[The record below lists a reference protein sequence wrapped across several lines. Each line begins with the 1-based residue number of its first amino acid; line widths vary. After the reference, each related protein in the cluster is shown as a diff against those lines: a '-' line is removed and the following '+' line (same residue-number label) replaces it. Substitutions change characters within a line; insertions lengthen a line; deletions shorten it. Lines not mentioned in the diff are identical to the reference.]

1 LSVGPEAQAD
11 NGRTINT
18 FQAVS
23 MSSFIPLRAFLLSL
37 PMTFALSLA
46 LPGAAA
52 AGLPSAAPAQEE
64 TIPAYA
70 PRPGRTRPLV
80 AVVGENSGTEL
91 TDFVIPYSL
100 LAQSGKADV
109 LAVSVAPGPITMR
122 PAALELV
129 PQATV
134 DRFDADHPDG
144 ADYVIVPAV
153 VRKDEPRLLAW
164 IREQRIKGA
173 TLVSICDG
181 ALVLANAGV
190 LEGRR
195 ATAHWFT
202 APLRARQYP
211 GTRWVANTRYVADGG
226 IVSSAGISAA
236 MPTSLR
242 LVEAIAGHAAAA
254 SLAARYGIREWG
266 SAHDSEAFVPRLGV
280 NLMPYAVT
288 NYVNDWFFRTEAIG
302 VPLSGG
308 VDDVALALSMD
319 AWSRTGRS
327 RAYAV
332 ADSATPVAT
341 RSGLVFIPQRV
352 ATDGQAPAPARM
364 LPPLSLAPGVQVF
377 DQVLADIAARYGRR
391 TATGVAYDF
400 EYQWK

>member
-1 LSVGPEAQAD
+1 MTSP
-11 NGRTINT
+11 N
-18 FQAVS
+18 
-23 MSSFIPLRAFLLSL
+23 PLHALLLSF
-37 PMTFALSLA
+37 PMTLALSLA
-46 LPGAAA
+46 LPQVAAA
-52 AGLPSAAPAQEE
+52 DLPSAAPAHEE

-70 PRPGRTRPLV
+70 PRPGRARALV

-109 LAVSVAPGPITMR
+109 LAVSVASGPIAMR
-122 PAALELV
+122 PTALELV

-164 IREQRIKGA
+164 IRAQRAKGA

-236 MPTSLR
+236 MPVSLR
-242 LVEAIAGHAAAA
+242 LVEAIAGQDAAAG
-254 SLAARYGIREWG
+254 LAARYGIREWG
-266 SAHDSEAFVPRLGV
+266 SAHDSDAFVPRFGV

-302 VPLSGG
+302 VPLRGG
-308 VDDVALALSMD
+308 VDDVVLALTMD

-327 RAYAV
+327 KAYAV
-332 ADSATPVAT
+332 GDSAAPVAT
-341 RSGLVFIPQRV
+341 RSGLVFVPQRV
-352 ATDGQAPAPARM
+352 AASGPAPAPARM
-364 LPPLSLAPGVQVF
+364 LPPPSLAPGVQVF
-377 DQVLADIAARYGRR
+377 DQVLADIAAQYGRR